1 MTGLTKMNLGERMS
15 KHKKKSEKE
24 QAIEKLWELG
34 VLDFL
39 LTPPQKDIKKGI
51 LSDDN
56 KISVVLCARRLGKT
70 FLMCTLAIEECLR
83 KPNAVVKYAFPKQVS
98 AKKMLMP
105 VMRKVLESCPEY
117 LKPEYMVA
125 EKVFRFKHNN
135 SEIQISG
142 TDNGNIENLRGG
154 DSNLNIV
161 DEAGFCSD
169 LSYGVRSVLGP
180 TTKITKGRTILVSTP
195 SRSEN
200 HEFITDWVLP
210 YQAENRIRTYTIYDN
225 PQFNEEAIREALSEY
240 PEGERDN
247 SFRREYLCEI
257 IRDYEKT
264 ILPSFTTQ
272 KEKLIVTDQYEKP
285 AFCDRYVSLDIGGVD
300 LTAVLFGYYDYKQ
313 ATLVIERE
321 FVCDGTTNSSILAD
335 KIKEI
340 ETEIWSNPIDKSP
353 LKPYM
358 RVADNN
364 NKILL
369 TDLQT
374 LHGLSFSTTKKD
386 KKQAALNSLDVAI
399 QQNNIII
406 HPSCVHLIYHL
417 KNAEWNNTQ
426 TAFKHLKD
434 SPTGKIK
441 GGHADCLDALL
452 YMHRNIVKSRN
463 PFPKNYGEIHSPS
476 IFKGFRTPEVS
487 HSQVGEAFKRLFVRK
502 KKQ

>member
-1 MTGLTKMNLGERMS
+1 MS
-15 KHKKKSEKE
+15 KKQTKQQTEKE
-24 QAIEKLWELG
+24 KAIAKLWELG

-51 LSDDN
+51 LEDDN

-83 KPNAVVKYAFPKQVS
+83 KPNVVVKYAFPKSVA

-105 VMRKVLESCPEY
+105 VMRKVLESCPEH

-200 HEFITDWVLP
+200 HEFISDWVLP
-210 YQAENRIRTYTIYDN
+210 YKAENRIRIYTIYDN
-225 PQFNEEAIREALSEY
+225 PQFNQEAIQEALSEY
-240 PEGERDN
+240 PDGANDP

-257 IRDYEKT
+257 IRDANKT
-264 ILPSFTTQ
+264 ILPSFTEQ
-272 KEKLIVTDQYEKP
+272 KEKAIVTDKYERP
-285 AFCDRYVSLDIGGVD
+285 VFCDRYTALDIGGVD

-321 FVCDGTTNSSILAD
+321 FICDGTTNSSILAD

-340 ETEIWSNPIDKSP
+340 ERELWTNPIDNSV
-353 LKPYM
+353 LAPYM
-358 RVADNN
+358 RISDNN

-369 TDLQT
+369 TDLQK
-374 LHGLSFSTTKKD
+374 LHGLSFSCTKKD
-386 KKQAALNSLDVAI
+386 NKQAAINSLDVTI
-399 QQNNIII
+399 QQELIII
-406 HPSCVHLIYHL
+406 HPSCVHTIFHAKY
-417 KNAEWNNTQ
+417 AEWNSNQ
-426 TAFKHLKD
+426 TAFKHMKD
-434 SPTGKIK
+434 SPSGKIR
-441 GGHADCLDALL
+441 GGHADALDALL
-452 YMHRNIVKSRN
+452 YMHRSIVRSHN
-463 PFPKNYGEIHSPS
+463 PFPSGYGEQHGPS
-476 IFKGFRTPEVS
+476 IFKGLRS
-487 HSQVGEAFKRLFVRK
+487 SSSSQSAAAEAFKQLFKSKTK
-502 KKQ
+502 KNS